1 MQCLIHSIPRG
12 HDKPDKHNQGL
23 DHGCKVG
30 PPCGT
35 GDPHGFKTQ
44 VTENQN
50 PVNEDVEE
58 GEDEPEEDEDVEN
71 FIGNRPSQYES
82 QLRRTIANYS
92 M

>member
-1 MQCLIHSIPRG
+1 MFAHCNKKEESDEALE
-12 HDKPDKHNQGL
+12 
-23 DHGCKVG
+23 
-30 PPCGT
+30 
-35 GDPHGFKTQ
+35 GF
-44 VTENQN
+44 
-50 PVNEDVEE
+50 VNYRDEEADDVEEGEDEPEEADDVEEGEDEPEEADDVEE